1 MKKIVSIVAAVAMAS
16 AMFAGEPAIN
26 TAVTEFKGSASVTWG
41 INLDTE
47 KTGFD
52 NSTSASLK
60 VNFVDGGDKVT
71 ESDEAIWGE
80 IKIKTDGMKAE
91 NGALSNAAAAVD
103 YAKLHVGPAWVQI
116 TGANTKVGGFEPV
129 LATSSTDGAKW
140 GAVGA
145 VGTEASKGIEV
156 GYAMDK
162 MFSVKVDFCSEPGA
176 AGSVKKGEKLVAHVV
191 NSDEFE
197 KLCEENVKAA
207 KPADKKYFDEDGA
220 PLTGSSDYKGMY
232 YTKEDV
238 TEATPADG
246 MYSDQ
251 YAAAVK
257 VTFDMVENLAVEFGV
272 SKNFTVGKKY
282 WEYDSNDLAY
292 FGKAEYKLAIGD
304 KYYVKPQV
312 GATLTTPTAK
322 SISTS
327 SVFAVLFGWGAE
339 KQDTN
344 IKYMGKKVSDGVSVA
359 MTLDN
364 FVDKYWYS
372 DKENGVTKYTSS
384 SVLIGAWDSAKLV
397 PNLTFGAEAE
407 LRNVIKTMVTKGVAG
422 DKSFTDYSTN
432 RLDETVYVSSLKAEA
447 KYKIDLDGKS
457 ITPAIACAFKGE
469 EVNYDLESNKDAAK
483 KKDETKDGT
492 YHLVPA
498 NFYLGVNFDGFV
510 PFTTFDID
518 YESAR
523 VEGKDWLNKGKL
535 NFKMTIGF

>member
-116 TGANTKVGGFEPV
+116 TGAGTKVGGFEPV
-129 LATSSTDGAKW
+129 LATSSTDGEKW

-145 VGTEASKGIEV
+145 VGTAASKGIEV

-162 MFSVKVDFCSEPGA
+162 MFSVKVDFCSEPGV
-176 AGSVKKGEKLVAHVV
+176 AGSKKTGTDLVPQFVTKE
-191 NSDEFE
+191 EFE
-197 KLCEENVKAA
+197 ECKKANTEA
-207 KPADKKYFDEDGA
+207 GAGKEIYFNSNDDALSAPYNGVVFTKK
-220 PLTGSSDYKGMY
+220 
-232 YTKEDV
+232 DV
-238 TEATPADG
+238 VEATPADG

-282 WEYDSNDLAY
+282 WEYNSKDLAY

-359 MTLDN
+359 MKLDN
-364 FVDKYWYS
+364 SVNKRWTS
-372 DKENGVTKYTSS
+372 DKSNSVTKIADA

-407 LRNVIKTMVTKGVAG
+407 LKNVINTKVTKGVAG
-422 DKSFTDYSTN
+422 DKSYTN
-432 RLDETVYVSSLKAEA
+432 YNTNGLDETVYVSSLKAEA

-469 EVNYDLESNKDAAK
+469 EVNYALESNKDADKNKA
-483 KKDETKDGT
+483 ETKDGT

>member
-41 INLDTE
+41 INLDTK

-116 TGANTKVGGFEPV
+116 TGAGTKVGGFEPV
-129 LATSSTDGAKW
+129 LATSSTDGEKW

-145 VGTEASKGIEV
+145 VGTKASKGIEV

-162 MFSVKVDFCSEPGA
+162 MFSVKVDFCSETTPA
-176 AGSVKKGEKLVAHVV
+176 AGI
-191 NSDEFE
+191 
-197 KLCEENVKAA
+197 
-207 KPADKKYFDEDGA
+207 
-220 PLTGSSDYKGMY
+220 
-232 YTKEDV
+232 
-238 TEATPADG
+238 
-246 MYSDQ
+246 YSDQ

-257 VTFDMVENLAVEFGV
+257 VTFDMVENLGVEFGV

-292 FGKAEYKLAIGD
+292 FGKAEYKFGLND
-304 KYYVKPQV
+304 KFYLKPQV

-359 MTLDN
+359 MKLDN
-364 FVDKYWYS
+364 GVIKSWTS
-372 DKENGVTKYTSS
+372 DKENCVTKTAVA

-407 LRNVIKTMVTKGVAG
+407 LKNVINTSVTKGVDG
-422 DKSFTDYSTN
+422 DKTYTDYNTN
-432 RLDETVYVSSLKAEA
+432 DINETVYVSSLKAEA

-457 ITPAIACAFKGE
+457 ITPAIACAFVGE
-469 EVNYDLESNKDAAK
+469 EVNYKLESNKDAAK
-483 KKDETKDGT
+483 KLAETKDGT